1 MIGQARGGYDA
12 PFVARRRSRVLLV
25 AACSV
30 LGLLGAAIT
39 IGGVL
44 ERPDPPSDDLVAL
57 WLLAELAAGFAATCL
72 LAGFL
77 ADRSLAKGTV
87 LALLAPLSA
96 AMPAAFVAV
105 VLLVSLR
112 SWRVGA
118 AAVTAFVVPSA
129 AAIVVLSRDRAE
141 MLGVL
146 AGAVVVMILV
156 GLVVGARRTLAE
168 QAHRE
173 RELVVEQV
181 RSQERARIAGE
192 MHDTLS
198 HHLSLIAL
206 HAGALGR
213 RDDLPADTVR
223 SSSRLVAD
231 LSRTAHAEL
240 REVLG
245 VLHRDG
251 PPSAVPPA
259 GAALLPQLVEQHLAA
274 GAQVRAEL
282 DPAVVADP
290 GGRLSEATSRLVH
303 RVVRELLANAARH
316 APGMPVDLT
325 VAGGERVAIRCRN
338 RVAARAERTVA
349 GPGAAGL
356 GLEGIAERVRLAGG
370 QQRAGVVD
378 GEFVVE
384 VSVPW

>member
-1 MIGQARGGYDA
+1 MIGQARAGNEA
-12 PFVARRRSRVLLV
+12 PFVARRRSRALLV
-25 AACSV
+25 GTCGV
-30 LGLLGAAIT
+30 LGLLDVAIT

-44 ERPDPPSDDLVAL
+44 ERPDPPPDDLIAL
-57 WLLAELAAGFAATCL
+57 WLLAELGAACVAACL
-72 LAGFL
+72 LAHFL
-77 ADRSLAKGTV
+77 VERSRTAGMV
-87 LALLAPLSA
+87 LALLAPLGA
-96 AMPAAFVAV
+96 ATPAAVVAV

-118 AAVTAFVVPSA
+118 EAVAVLVVSCSA
-129 AAIVVLSRDRAE
+129 TILVVGRERAE
-141 MLGVL
+141 LLAVL
-146 AGAVVVMILV
+146 AGAVVVMVLV
-156 GLVVGARRTLAE
+156 GLVVGARRALAE
-168 QAHRE
+168 QTHRE
-173 RELVVEQV
+173 RELVVEQA

-245 VLHRDG
+245 VLHRDEV
-251 PPSAVPPA
+251 PAAPPA
-259 GAALLPQLVEQHLAA
+259 GAGLLPELVEQHRAA
-274 GAQVRAEL
+274 GARVRAVL
-282 DPAVVADP
+282 DPAVVADVD
-290 GGRLSEATSRLVH
+290 GRLSEATSRLLH

-316 APGMPVDLT
+316 APGAPVEL
-325 VAGGERVAIRCRN
+325 VVEGGDRVRVECRN
-338 RVAARAERTVA
+338 PMPGRVERS
-349 GPGAAGL
+349 GDGL

-370 QQRAGVVD
+370 RHRAAPVD
-378 GEFVVE
+378 GAFVVE

>member
-1 MIGQARGGYDA
+1 MIGQARAGDGA
-12 PFVARRRSRVLLV
+12 PFVARRRTRALLV
-25 AACSV
+25 GACAV
-30 LGLLGAAIT
+30 LGLLDAAIT

-44 ERPDPPSDDLVAL
+44 ERPDPPSDDLIAL
-57 WLLAELAAGFAATCL
+57 WLLAEIGAACGATYLLAHFLVRRSRAAGMA
-72 LAGFL
+72 
-77 ADRSLAKGTV
+77 

-96 AMPAAFVAV
+96 ATPAAVVAV

-112 SWRVGA
+112 SWRTAA
-118 AAVTAFVVPSA
+118 AAVVVFVVSCSA
-129 AAIVVLSRDRAE
+129 TILVVAQDRAG
-141 MLGVL
+141 LLAVL
-146 AGAVVVMILV
+146 AGAAVVMVLV
-156 GLVVGARRTLAE
+156 GLVIGARRALAE

-181 RSQERARIAGE
+181 RSHERARIAGE

-245 VLHRDG
+245 VLHRDKA
-251 PPSAVPPA
+251 PSAVPPA
-259 GAALLPQLVEQHLAA
+259 GAALLPELVEQHRAA
-274 GAQVRAEL
+274 GAQVRAAL

-290 GGRLSEATSRLVH
+290 DGRLSEATSRLVH

-316 APGMPVDLT
+316 APGVPVQLEVT
-325 VAGGERVAIRCRN
+325 GGERVEVRCRN
-338 RVAARAERTVA
+338 RVAARADRTR
-349 GPGAAGL
+349 AGL
-356 GLEGIAERVRLAGG
+356 GLEGIAERVRLAEGRH
-370 QQRAGVVD
+370 RAGIVD

>member
-1 MIGQARGGYDA
+1 MIGQARGEYDA
-12 PFVARRRSRVLLV
+12 PLVARRRSRTLLV
-25 AACSV
+25 AVCAV
-30 LGLLGAAIT
+30 LGLLEAAIT

-44 ERPDPPSDDLVAL
+44 ERPDPPPDDLVAL
-57 WLLAELAAGFAATCL
+57 WLLAELAAGCAAAYL
-72 LAGFL
+72 LARVL
-77 ADRSLAKGTV
+77 VERSRAAGLV
-87 LALLAPLSA
+87 LALLAPLGA
-96 AMPAAFVAV
+96 ATPAAVVAV

-112 SWRVGA
+112 SWRLGA
-118 AAVTAFVVPSA
+118 GAVAAFVVPCSA
-129 AAIVVLSRDRAE
+129 SILVVGRDRVGL
-141 MLGVL
+141 LGVL
-146 AGAVVVMILV
+146 AGAVVVMVLV
-156 GLVVGARRTLAE
+156 GLVVGARRELAE

-173 RELVVEQV
+173 RELVVEQA
-181 RSQERARIAGE
+181 RSHERARIAGE

-245 VLHRDG
+245 VLHRDEA
-251 PPSAVPPA
+251 PCAVPPA
-259 GAALLPQLVEQHLAA
+259 GAALLPELVEQHRAA
-274 GAQVRAEL
+274 GAQVRAAL

-290 GGRLSEATSRLVH
+290 DGRLSETTSRLLH

-316 APGMPVDLT
+316 APGEPVELDVT
-325 VAGGERVAIRCRN
+325 GGERVQVRCRN
-338 RVAARAERTVA
+338 RVAARADRA
-349 GPGAAGL
+349 AAGL
-356 GLEGIAERVRLAGG
+356 GLEGIAERVRLADGRH
-370 QQRAGVVD
+370 RAGLVD
-378 GEFVVE
+378 GRFVVE

>member
-1 MIGQARGGYDA
+1 MIGQARGGGEA
-12 PFVARRRSRVLLV
+12 PFVARRRTRVPLV
-25 AACSV
+25 VVCTA
-30 LGLLGAAIT
+30 LGLLEAAIT

-44 ERPDPPSDDLVAL
+44 ERPDPPPDDLVAL
-57 WLLAELAAGFAATCL
+57 WLLAELGAACVATCL
-72 LAGFL
+72 LAHL
-77 ADRSLAKGTV
+77 LVHRSRRAGMV
-87 LALLAPLSA
+87 LALMAPLGAATPA
-96 AMPAAFVAV
+96 AMVAV

-112 SWRVGA
+112 SWRVGVQ
-118 AAVTAFVVPSA
+118 AVAAFVVPCVVS
-129 AAIVVLSRDRAE
+129 IVVVSRDPAG
-141 MLGVL
+141 LLAVL
-146 AGAVVVMILV
+146 AGVVVVLVLV
-156 GLVVGARRTLAE
+156 GLVVGARRELAD
-168 QAHRE
+168 QARRE

-213 RDDLPADTVR
+213 RDDLPADVVR

-245 VLHRDG
+245 VLHSEEA
-251 PPSAVPPA
+251 PSVVPPL
-259 GAALLPQLVEQHLAA
+259 GAAELPGLVAQHRAA
-274 GAQVRAEL
+274 GAQVHASL
-282 DPAVVADP
+282 DATVVEDP
-290 GGRLSEATSRLVH
+290 GGRLSDATSRLLH

-316 APGMPVDLT
+316 APGAPVELL
-325 VAGGERVAIRCRN
+325 VEGGERVRVECRN
-338 RVAARAERTVA
+338 PLPGRVERT
-349 GPGAAGL
+349 GSGR

-370 QQRAGVVD
+370 EHRAAPVG
-378 GEFVVE
+378 GAFVVE

>member
-1 MIGQARGGYDA
+1 MIGQARAGNEA
-12 PFVARRRSRVLLV
+12 PFVAGRRSRASWVG
-25 AACSV
+25 ACAV
-30 LGLLGAAIT
+30 LGLLDAAIT

-44 ERPDPPSDDLVAL
+44 ERSDPPSDDLVAL
-57 WLLAELAAGFAATCL
+57 WLLAELAAVCVATYL
-72 LAGFL
+72 LAHFL
-77 ADRSLAKGTV
+77 VDRSRTAGLV
-87 LALLAPLSA
+87 LALMAPLGA
-96 AMPAAFVAV
+96 ATPAAVVAV

-118 AAVTAFVVPSA
+118 EAVAVFVGSCSA
-129 AAIVVLSRDRAE
+129 TILVVGRDRAE
-141 MLGVL
+141 LLAVL
-146 AGAVVVMILV
+146 AGAVVVMVLV
-156 GLVVGARRTLAE
+156 GLVVGARRALTE

-213 RDDLPADTVR
+213 RDDLPADTLR

-245 VLHRDG
+245 VLHRDEA
-251 PPSAVPPA
+251 PSAVPPA
-259 GAALLPQLVEQHLAA
+259 GARLLPELVEQHRAA
-274 GAQVRAEL
+274 GAQVRAVL

-290 GGRLSEATSRLVH
+290 DGRLSEATSRLVH

-316 APGMPVDLT
+316 APGVPVELDVT
-325 VAGGERVAIRCRN
+325 GGERVEVRCRN
-338 RVAARAERTVA
+338 RAAARADRA
-349 GPGAAGL
+349 AAGL
-356 GLEGIAERVRLAGG
+356 GLEGIAERVRLAEGRH
-370 QQRAGVVD
+370 RAGVVD